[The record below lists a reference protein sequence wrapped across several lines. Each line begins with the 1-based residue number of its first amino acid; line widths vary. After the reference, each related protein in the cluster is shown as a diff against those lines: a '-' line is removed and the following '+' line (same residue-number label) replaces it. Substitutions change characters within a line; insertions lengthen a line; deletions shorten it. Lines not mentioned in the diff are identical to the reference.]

1 MKKRIIVFMM
11 TAVLAL
17 TTLAGCSIKPDVDT
31 SAQSTE
37 AAETETTEETE
48 TAEATEEA
56 EEVTEAP
63 ADETADA
70 VSDNESETT
79 DAPESNSDT
88 SLGDALKNLSD
99 VVVDKE
105 AGKVTITFPAGYL
118 NIATQETVD
127 AAIKEKGYESGKLN
141 SDGSVTFVMSNDQ
154 YEDLLAGV
162 KKTVDDALD
171 EMIGSEECPEV
182 TAITHNDD
190 YTVFTVTTKNEEV
203 GLGELMSV
211 ITFYTLGYTY
221 SVYSGDAVGNVHV
234 DFVNEASGEVIYST
248 DSDDWGEEEE

>member
-1 MKKRIIVFMM
+1 MKKKIIVFMM
-11 TAVLAL
+11 TAVLTL
-17 TTLAGCSIKPDVDT
+17 TTLAGCAIKPDADT

-37 AAETETTEETE
+37 ATETETTEETE

-56 EEVTEAP
+56 EVTEAP
-63 ADETADA
+63 ADDTADA

-88 SLGDALKNLSD
+88 SLGDALENLSD

-118 NIATQETVD
+118 NIATQEAVD
-127 AAIKEKGYESGKLN
+127 AAVKEKGYESGKLN
-141 SDGSVTFVMSNDQ
+141 SDGSVTFVMSDDQ

-171 EMIGSEECPEV
+171 EMVGSEEYPDI
-182 TAITHNDD
+182 TAITHNED
-190 YTVFTVTTKNEEV
+190 YSEFTITTKNEEV
-203 GLGELMSV
+203 SLSELMSV
-211 ITFYTLGYTY
+211 ITFYTSGYTY
-221 SVYSGDAVGNVHV
+221 SVYSGDAIGNVHV

-248 DSDDWGEEEE
+248 DSDDWGEEE

>member
-1 MKKRIIVFMM
+1 MM

-17 TTLAGCSIKPDVDT
+17 TTLAGCSIKPDADA

-37 AAETETTEETE
+37 ATETETTEETE

-56 EEVTEAP
+56 EVTEVP

-79 DAPESNSDT
+79 DALESNSDD
-88 SLGDALKNLSD
+88 SLGDALEKLSD

-105 AGKVTITFPAGYL
+105 ADKITITFPAGYL
-118 NIATQETVD
+118 NIATQEAVD
-127 AAIKEKGYESGKLN
+127 AAVKEKGYESGKLN
-141 SDGSVTFVMSNDQ
+141 SDGSVTFVMSDDQ

-162 KKTVDDALD
+162 KKTVDDSLD
-171 EMIGSEECPEV
+171 EMVGSEEYPEI

-190 YTVFTVTTKNEEV
+190 YTVFMVTTKNEEV

-211 ITFYTLGYTY
+211 ITFFTVGYTY
-221 SVYSGDAVGNVHV
+221 SVYSGDAVDNLHV
-234 DFVNEASGEVIYST
+234 DFVNEASGKVIYST
-248 DSDDWGEEEE
+248 DSKDWREGEE